1 MVDIFSQNSGPTPDR
16 VVRSFWHG
24 QFSPYEAPCLSSF
37 VAAKGI
43 FNDLTGR
50 LKQRFGI

>member
-1 MVDIFSQNSGPTPDR
+1 MVDIPSQNSGPTPNR

-24 QFSPYEAPCLSSF
+24 QFSPCEALCPSSF

-43 FNDLTGR
+43 FNELTGR
-50 LKQRFGI
+50 PKQRFGI